1 MQWNTR
7 IITAVITAIGAL
19 ALLAMSPPARSESIR
34 LAQGGDVR
42 QEDRR
47 ADRREDRRDDRQ
59 ADRRNDDAKE
69 ARVALPRNADGTIDF
84 AALFAS
90 IDARV
95 DAGAREI
102 QIRRDSLTQ
111 DETRALLLT
120 SEGRDL
126 LAQIGAALPG
136 DGRERHVTFRGTVDA
151 RVQRQ
156 PDGSLRLIVRDID
169 LANLTAAEREQ
180 LARDLSM
187 AGFDRVRIRSVDGK
201 RIEFRADERAKQERD
216 RKRDHARNDDK
227 REHAGHDRDDERKHA
242 KHAREDRDRV
252 HRGDRA
258 DHADRFDRADRG
270 DRAEHGDRIER
281 SARVERVDRADR
293 SGPSDRVERVER
305 TDRSGPSDRVERVE
319 RSGSGNSGRH

>member
-1 MQWNTR
+1 
-7 IITAVITAIGAL
+7 VAL
-19 ALLAMSPPARSESIR
+19 RRPGPPRARC
-34 LAQGGDVR
+34 Q
-42 QEDRR
+42 
-47 ADRREDRRDDRQ
+47 DRRDDRQ
-59 ADRRNDDAKE
+59 ADRRNDGAKDV
-69 ARVALPRNADGTIDF
+69 RVALPRNADGTIDF
-84 AALFAS
+84 AALLAS

-95 DAGAREI
+95 DVGARQI

-126 LAQIGAALPG
+126 LAQIGEALPS
-136 DGRERHVTFRGTVDA
+136 DGRERHITFRGTVDA

-180 LARDLSM
+180 LARDLSV

-201 RIEFRADERAKQERD
+201 RVEFRVDERAKQE
-216 RKRDHARNDDK
+216 RDHARNDDK
-227 REHAGHDRDDERKHA
+227 REHARHDRDDERKHA
-242 KHAREDRDRV
+242 KHAREDRDRAE
-252 HRGDRA
+252 RGDRA
-258 DHADRFDRADRG
+258 EHADRIDRAERG

-281 SARVERVDRADR
+281 TARVERVDRADR
-293 SGPSDRVERVER
+293 SGPSDRVDRVERVER